1 MIRFFDIL
9 FSSVSI
15 LVLSPFLIFIAALL
29 KFTGE
34 GEILYFQKRVGKNNL
49 PFNLIKFVTMKKNS
63 PAIGTRSLTVKNDPR
78 ILPFGHFLRK
88 TKINE
93 LPQLLNILTGEMSLI
108 GPRPLT
114 EEAFQRYP
122 KDAQLKILHMKP
134 GLSGLGS
141 IYFRN
146 EEELLDS
153 SVNAIH
159 YYVEVI
165 APAKADLE
173 VWFSQNN
180 TVKNYFKLIIATVIV
195 ILFPRVDIL
204 EFFFKNMPI
213 IKLK

>member
-1 MIRFFDIL
+1 MVRFFDVL
-9 FSSVSI
+9 FCAVSI
-15 LVLSPFLIFIAALL
+15 LLLSPFFILIVVLL

-34 GEILYFQKRVGKNNL
+34 GEIFYLQNRIGQNNSS
-49 PFNLIKFVTMKKNS
+49 FNLIKFATMKKNS
-63 PAIGTRSLTVKNDPR
+63 PFTETKSLTVKNDPR
-78 ILPFGHFLRK
+78 ILPLGHFLRK

-93 LPQLLNILTGEMSLI
+93 LPQLLNILNGDMSLI

-122 KDAQLKILHMKP
+122 KDAQLNILQMKP

-153 SVNAIH
+153 SVNAID

-165 APAKADLE
+165 APAKANLE

-180 TVKNYFKLIIATVIV
+180 TLQNYFKLIIATVII

-204 EFFFKNMPI
+204 KLFFKDLPTIN
-213 IKLK
+213 LT

>member
-1 MIRFFDIL
+1 MVRFFDVLICA
-9 FSSVSI
+9 VSI
-15 LVLSPFLIFIAALL
+15 LLLSPFFILIVVLL

-34 GEILYFQKRVGKNNL
+34 GEIFYLQNRIGQNNSS
-49 PFNLIKFVTMKKNS
+49 FNLIKFATMKKNS
-63 PAIGTRSLTVKNDPR
+63 PFTETKSLTVKNDPR
-78 ILPFGHFLRK
+78 ILPLGHFLRK

-93 LPQLLNILTGEMSLI
+93 LPQLLNILNGDMSLI

-122 KDAQLKILHMKP
+122 KDAQLNILQMKP

-153 SVNAIH
+153 SVNAID

-165 APAKADLE
+165 APAKANLE

-180 TVKNYFKLIIATVIV
+180 TLQNYFKLIIATVII

-204 EFFFKNMPI
+204 KLFFKDLPTIN
-213 IKLK
+213 LT